1 MNWQFILLLLK
12 KQHFILLLQK
22 KKHFILLLQKEAAL
36 YPSLAG
42 KEANSLLH
50 ARCEVLEHFFFY
62 LQEKQPFIMYILDLK
77 YWSTSFFTCRRS
89 STSSCTFFVSGWGST
104 SVDSFPPRPAH
115 VQLKTEYCINRDLLS
130 KILLYHNSLSCC
142 RSKPFFLQTILWVK
156 IVTCFLGK
164 IDKSSTFNRIHNSV
178 YQIEIFLSWQFI
190 TNIFILNFLLLL
202 AG

>member
-12 KQHFILLLQK
+12 KQHFILLLLK

-104 SVDSFPPRPAH
+104 SVDSSPQRPAH

-130 KILLYHNSLSCC
+130 KILLYHNSLSCLQIQT
-142 RSKPFFLQTILWVK
+142 FFFANHFVGENCDL
-156 IVTCFLGK
+156 FFGK
-164 IDKSSTFNRIHNSV
+164 N
-178 YQIEIFLSWQFI
+178 W
-190 TNIFILNFLLLL
+190 
-202 AG
+202 